1 MYINLDNDLGDYDN
15 VGYRSYD
22 YDYNQQLPATQQ
34 QQQPEGY
41 YYNQQLPATQQ
52 QQQQQLEDY
61 DYNQQLPANQQQQ
74 QQQLEDYDYNQ
85 QLPAN
90 QQQQQQLDDYDY
102 PEEPL
107 AVPNSQ
113 ISDIQRPPLSRHESQ
128 VNIISNFILLK
139 LKDSLI

>member
-1 MYINLDNDLGDYDN
+1 MYINLDNDLGDYEN

-22 YDYNQQLPATQQ
+22 YDYNQQLPAT
-34 QQQPEGY
+34 
-41 YYNQQLPATQQ
+41 
-52 QQQQQLEDY
+52 
-61 DYNQQLPANQQQQ
+61 QQQQ

-128 VNIISNFILLK
+128 VNIISNFH
-139 LKDSLI
+139 LIEIER